1 MKKLWA
7 LMFAMA
13 CTVFISIALGPA
25 TANAQPKCKL
35 SADRTH
41 CTPLPRPT
49 GAVIQLWV
57 NQNDTRPAAVAR
69 YLEAVILDLDTKWT
83 KWFLANGLGEPY
95 VKYTIINPGQTA
107 TSKCG
112 GGQVVKD
119 DFDNAFYCAADV
131 FPFPGQG
138 NKKGLIVVPVLAF
151 QKMWSGDILHH
162 KTDHGGDFAA
172 ASVLAHEF
180 GHHVADEIGTQLNL
194 KPPAVTKRNELLA
207 DCFAG
212 NWAASMY
219 QNNQLESGDFD
230 EGVKAITAIGD
241 YEYTNSD
248 HHGTPA
254 ERGAAYRSGYSSDPV
269 QCIKSYWP
277 EALK

>member
-1 MKKLWA
+1 MKKLFA
-7 LMFAMA
+7 LMVAMA
-13 CTVFISIALGPA
+13 CAVFISIALGPA

-35 SADRTH
+35 SADHTR
-41 CTPLPRPT
+41 CIPLQKPT
-49 GAVIQLWV
+49 GAVIQIQV

-69 YLEAVILDLDTKWT
+69 YLEAVIRDLDDKWS
-83 KWFLANGLGEPY
+83 KWFVANGLKEPY
-95 VKYTIINPGQTA
+95 VKYTIIKPGQTT
-107 TSKCG
+107 TSKCNG
-112 GGQVVKD
+112 GTVVKD
-119 DFDNAFYCAADV
+119 DFNNAFYCPADT

-151 QKMWSGDILHH
+151 QKMWSGNILQE
-162 KTDHGGDFAA
+162 KSDHGGDFAA

-180 GHHVADEIGTQLNL
+180 GHHVADEIATQLKL

-219 QNNQLESGDFD
+219 QNNQLEAGDFD

-241 YEYTNSD
+241 YLYTNKD
-248 HHGTPA
+248 HHGTPT
-254 ERGAAYRSGYSSDPV
+254 ERGNAYRSGYSSDPV
-269 QCIKSYWP
+269 KCITTYWP